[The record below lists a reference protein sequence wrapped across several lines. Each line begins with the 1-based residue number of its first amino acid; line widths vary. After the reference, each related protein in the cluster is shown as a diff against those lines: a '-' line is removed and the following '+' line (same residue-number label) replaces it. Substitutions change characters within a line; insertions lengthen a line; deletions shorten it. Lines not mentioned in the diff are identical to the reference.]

1 MINKRGE
8 KPMPGIEKINSINL
22 YNRVKL
28 NQNNSQDRPA
38 QNENQIRTKITKK
51 IEKDNYIYE
60 DPKKAKDKNKVGI
73 DPIKRPIRVDDSNNI
88 FYINYNGENRTVKV
102 EPGEYNLTELSS
114 EIQTRVNEEF
124 GINEVRVELTG
135 SGSDRL
141 IRAEDKSIYE
151 EIDGN

>member
-1 MINKRGE
+1 
-8 KPMPGIEKINSINL
+8 MPGIEKINSINL
-22 YNRVKL
+22 YNRVNF
-28 NQNNSQDRPA
+28 NQQNPQDKPA
-38 QNENQIRTKITKK
+38 QNEKQRRDKIVKK
-51 IEKDNYIYE
+51 VENENYIYE
-60 DPKKAKDKNKVGI
+60 DPKKAKDKSEVGI

-124 GINEVRVELTG
+124 GINEVRIELTG

-141 IRAEDKSIYE
+141 IRAEDKRIF
-151 EIDGN
+151 DLVVD